1 MSDTAVIDDPETAAA
16 HDAVRAKL
24 GLDADNGSVV
34 EDDAPENAVID
45 ETPAAQEAEPEAE
58 VDAEAEPVAET
69 EKVETPTG
77 EEAPTNDAWA
87 KQRIKFKEMETELA
101 ELKKADV
108 PVDAVATEPI
118 AAPTTKQPTATDVML
133 ALVQAK
139 NGELAEGVDSVQV
152 TRLAE
157 QAIANELSSQEL
169 TAVLSEARQGLLGE
183 NSERIAMEA
192 QQAVLIAQAR
202 ESRDSATEQAE
213 TQRTQQESTEA
224 TATRQAELNAIEKH
238 MPEFVNPESPE
249 FKAIPEWIERNIG
262 KIDTHGKITY
272 SGIMSADVANY
283 MLAHQ
288 LEICKQVAQEVSRST
303 VKETQQ
309 NARVAAERKAVALSD
324 SPASATPGVQ
334 PNQSGKT
341 PHEAAKEKLFEMG
354 RSIGAMKSERL
365 V

>member
-1 MSDTAVIDDPETAAA
+1 MSDTAVLDDPAVSKR
-16 HDAVRAKL
+16 HDEVVAKL
-24 GLDADNGSVV
+24 GVLDNEVDAV
-34 EDDAPENAVID
+34 EDDFPENAVTD
-45 ETPAAQEAEPEAE
+45 EPPVAQEDEPEAK
-58 VDAEAEPVAET
+58 VDAEPAAAA
-69 EKVETPTG
+69 EKVETPEG

-101 ELKKADV
+101 ELKKVETPEA
-108 PVDAVATEPI
+108 PAA
-118 AAPTTKQPTATDVML
+118 AAPTQPTTQQPTATDVML

-169 TAVLSEARQGLLGE
+169 TLVLSEARKGLLGE

-202 ESRDSATEQAE
+202 ENADTATQQAE

-224 TATRQAELNAIEKH
+224 SANRQAELNAIEKH
-238 MPEFVNPESPE
+238 MPEFVNSESPE
-249 FKAIPEWIERNIG
+249 FKAIPEWMERNIG
-262 KIDTHGKITY
+262 KVDANGRITEA
-272 SGIMSADVANY
+272 GIMSAEVANY
-283 MLAHQ
+283 MLQHP

-309 NARVAAERKAVALSD
+309 QSRLKAERKAVALSD
-324 SPASATPGVQ
+324 SPVSSTPGVQ

-341 PHEAAKEKLFEMG
+341 PHEAAEEKLMELG
-354 RSIGAMKSERL
+354 RSSGSMKSDRL